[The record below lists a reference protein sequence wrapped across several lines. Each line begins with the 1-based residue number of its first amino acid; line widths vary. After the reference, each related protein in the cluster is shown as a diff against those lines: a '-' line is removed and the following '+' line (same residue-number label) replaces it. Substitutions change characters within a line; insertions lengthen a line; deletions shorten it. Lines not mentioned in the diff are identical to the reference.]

1 MKKLLFVVSFCL
13 ICIIAQSASA
23 NLLTNG
29 SFENGT
35 TDPIIGHHR
44 WSAAASWRQWSN
56 SADYADTVLTTEL
69 ITEAEMI
76 SEFGVSIIDGNRA
89 LRISTGGDSDGA
101 YTYDFFGHPGW
112 DINAD
117 LTFSGWVYV
126 VSGQMALYSGSNDT
140 GFVGTPSIS
149 TGNWEFLS
157 ISKAGVASIIN
168 EEHVLYS
175 LGSGAEFI
183 VDSVW
188 LNYGLTSTH
197 PDAPVPEPATI
208 LLLASGLAGVL
219 GISRKNRNR

>member
-1 MKKLLFVVSFCL
+1 MKKFLFVVPFCL
-13 ICIIAQSASA
+13 ICIISQSASA
-23 NLLTNG
+23 NLLANG
-29 SFENGT
+29 SFEIGI
-35 TDPIIGHHR
+35 TDPVIGHHV
-44 WSAAASWRQWSN
+44 WSAAANWRQWSN
-56 SADYADTVLTTEL
+56 SGTGAVLTTEL

-76 SEFGVSIIDGNRA
+76 SEFGVSIKDGDKA
-89 LRISTGGDSDGA
+89 LRISTGSDSDGA

-112 DINAD
+112 DIHTD
-117 LTFSGWVYV
+117 LTFSGWVFV
-126 VSGQMALYSGSNDT
+126 VSGQMAFYSGSNDT

-157 ISKAGVASIIN
+157 ISKAGGASIIN

-197 PDAPVPEPATI
+197 PNAPVPEPATM
-208 LLLASGLAGVL
+208 LLLGSGLIGL
-219 GISRKNRNR
+219 IGFRRKLRK